1 MMTSRT
7 LVLPIAIAIAFLA
20 GCGSK
25 GSSTDHASA
34 LPGEQPTLET
44 VNGSK
49 VPTILLTK
57 LALARSLDLT
67 KAEDYAA
74 ALKEL
79 NDYVLLGQEAERA
92 GYWQDIDF
100 AADVEIARMQAVA
113 NRTVLLMRSKTPIDD
128 SLLKAE
134 YDQQIAKLGK
144 YEYDIS
150 QLIFKTESEALQAAG
165 ELAAG
170 KSWAMVF
177 GGMGKTAEQAKS
189 FSGVK
194 LAQLPP
200 QLAAAVAETPP
211 GESMKVPVQ
220 TQYGWHL
227 IHVDL
232 ATPFSPGSFE
242 DLKEGI
248 RLTLAGQLA
257 TDRLQKLRDEAKIEL
272 LTPAPAATTPANVAP
287 TPAEPTEPTPAPAAA
302 EPKQG

>member
-1 MMTSRT
+1 MMTNRT
-7 LVLPIAIAIAFLA
+7 LVLPVAIVIALLA

-25 GSSTDHASA
+25 ASPTDHAAA
-34 LPGEQPTLET
+34 LPGDQATLET
-44 VNGSK
+44 VNGK
-49 VPTILLTK
+49 KIPTILLTK
-57 LALARSLDLT
+57 LALARNLDLSKPDEYT
-67 KAEDYAA
+67 A

-92 GYWQDIDF
+92 GYWKDIDF
-100 AADVEIARMQAVA
+100 VADVEIARMQAVA
-113 NRTVLLMRSKTPIDD
+113 NRTVIVMRSQTPIDD

-150 QLIFKTESEALQAAG
+150 QLIFKTESEALQAAS

-170 KSWAMVF
+170 KSWTMVF
-177 GGMGKTAEQAKS
+177 DGMGETAQQAKA

-194 LAQLPP
+194 LAQLPAP
-200 QLAAAVAETPP
+200 LAAAVTATPP

-232 ATPFSPGSFE
+232 ATPFNPGSFE
-242 DLKEGI
+242 DMKEGI
-248 RLTLAGQLA
+248 RVTLAGQLA
-257 TDRLQKLRDEAKIEL
+257 TDRLQKLRDEAKVEL

-287 TPAEPTEPTPAPAAA
+287 QPAAPTETIPTPAVP
-302 EPKQG
+302 EQG

>member
-1 MMTSRT
+1 MMTNRT
-7 LVLPIAIAIAFLA
+7 LVLSIAIAIAFLA

-25 GSSTDHASA
+25 GSSTDHAAA
-34 LPGEQPTLET
+34 LPGEQQTLET
-44 VNGSK
+44 VNGRK

-92 GYWQDIDF
+92 GYWKDIDF

-113 NRTVLLMRSKTPIDD
+113 NRTVLLMRSQTPIDD

-170 KSWAMVF
+170 KSWQSVF
-177 GGMGKTAEQAKS
+177 DGMGETAQQAKA

-194 LAQLPP
+194 LAQLPEP
-200 QLAAAVAETPP
+200 LATAVAQTPP

-227 IHVDL
+227 IRVDL

-257 TDRLQKLRDEAKIEL
+257 TDRLQKLREEAKIEL
-272 LTPAPAATTPANVAP
+272 LTPAPAATAPANVAP
-287 TPAEPTEPTPAPAAA
+287 EPAAPTEPTPAAA
-302 EPKQG
+302 ESKQG

>member
-1 MMTSRT
+1 MNMNRYQI
-7 LVLPIAIAIAFLA
+7 LPIAIAIALLA
-20 GCGSK
+20 GCGSQ
-25 GSSTDHASA
+25 GSLTDHAAA
-34 LPGEQPTLET
+34 LPGDQATLET
-44 VNGSK
+44 VNGNK

-57 LALARSLDLT
+57 LALARNLNLSKPD
-67 KAEDYAA
+67 DYTA

-92 GYWQDIDF
+92 GYWTDIDF

-113 NRTVLLMRSKTPIDD
+113 NRTVLLMRSQTPIDD

-134 YDQQIAKLGK
+134 YDQQVAKLGK

-170 KSWAMVF
+170 KSWQLVF
-177 GGMGKTAEQAKS
+177 DSMGKTAEQAKT

-194 LAQLPP
+194 LAQLPEP
-200 QLAAAVAETPP
+200 LAAAVAKTPP

-232 ATPFSPGSFE
+232 ATPFNPGSFE
-242 DLKEGI
+242 DMKEGI

-257 TDRLQKLRDEAKIEL
+257 TDRLQKLRDEAKVEL
-272 LTPAPAATTPANVAP
+272 VTPAPAMTAPVDVAP
-287 TPAEPTEPTPAPAAA
+287 KPADPTVPTPAPATAA
-302 EPKQG
+302 KKQG

>member
-1 MMTSRT
+1 MKTSRY
-7 LVLPIAIAIAFLA
+7 LILPIAIALLG

-25 GSSTDHASA
+25 GSPTDHAAA
-34 LPGEQPTLET
+34 LPGDQATLES
-44 VNGSK
+44 VNGNK

-57 LALARSLDLT
+57 LALARKLDLS
-67 KAEDYAA
+67 KPDDYNA

-92 GYWQDIDF
+92 GYWKDIDF

-113 NRTVLLMRSKTPIDD
+113 NRTVLIMRSQTPIDD

-134 YDQQIAKLGK
+134 YDQQVAKLGK

-170 KSWAMVF
+170 KSWQSVF
-177 GGMGKTAEQAKS
+177 DSLGKTAQQAKA

-194 LAQLPP
+194 LAQLPEP
-200 QLAAAVAETPP
+200 LAAAVAQTPP

-232 ATPFSPGSFE
+232 ATPFNPGSFE
-242 DLKEGI
+242 DMKEGI

-257 TDRLQKLRDEAKIEL
+257 TDRLQKLREEAKVEL
-272 LTPAPAATTPANVAP
+272 LAPAPVATAPASASP
-287 TPAEPTEPTPAPAAA
+287 TPASATEPTPTPPLA

>member
-1 MMTSRT
+1 MNTNRY
-7 LVLPIAIAIAFLA
+7 LILPIAIAIALLA

-25 GSSTDHASA
+25 SSPTDHAAA
-34 LPGEQPTLET
+34 LPGDQATLET
-44 VNGSK
+44 INGNK

-57 LALARSLDLT
+57 LALARNLDLS
-67 KAEDYAA
+67 KPDDYTA

-92 GYWQDIDF
+92 GYWKDIDF

-113 NRTVLLMRSKTPIDD
+113 NRTVLLMRSQTPIDD

-134 YDQQIAKLGK
+134 YDQQVAKLGK

-170 KSWAMVF
+170 KSWQLVF
-177 GGMGKTAEQAKS
+177 DSMGKTAEQAKA

-194 LAQLPP
+194 LAQLPEP
-200 QLAAAVAETPP
+200 LAAAVAQTPP

-257 TDRLQKLRDEAKIEL
+257 TDRLQKLREEAKVEL
-272 LTPAPAATTPANVAP
+272 LTPAPVTTPPANVAP
-287 TPAEPTEPTPAPAAA
+287 TPAAASQPTPAPPVA

>member
-1 MMTSRT
+1 MIIHRTSI
-7 LVLPIAIAIAFLA
+7 LPIAMAIALLA

-25 GSSTDHASA
+25 GSSSDHAIA
-34 LPGEQPTLET
+34 LPGDQATLEI

-57 LALARSLDLT
+57 LAIARNLDLS
-67 KAEDYAA
+67 KPDDYTA

-92 GYWQDIDF
+92 GYWKDIDF

-113 NRTVLLMRSKTPIDD
+113 NRTVLLMRSQTPIDD

-134 YDQQIAKLGK
+134 YDQQVAKLGK
-144 YEYDIS
+144 YQYDIS
-150 QLIFKTESEALQAAG
+150 QMIFKTESEALQAAG
-165 ELAAG
+165 QLADG
-170 KSWAMVF
+170 KSWQSVF
-177 GGMGKTAEQAKS
+177 DSLGKTAAQAKA

-194 LAQLPP
+194 LAQLPAP
-200 QLAAAVAETPP
+200 LAAAVAETRQ

-232 ATPFSPGSFE
+232 AAPFNPGSFE

-248 RLTLAGQLA
+248 RTTLAGQLA
-257 TDRLQKLRDEAKIEL
+257 TDRLEKLREQAKVEL
-272 LTPAPAATTPANVAP
+272 MTPAPTATAPEAAA
-287 TPAEPTEPTPAPAAA
+287 PTEPAPAPAAA
-302 EPKQG
+302 QPKQG